1 LSQRINVFKTGSIL
15 VQGYNF
21 SAMKNKSG
29 HMECEEVSKSGN
41 NKMSGTLQGPYLK
54 PYSDITTAG
63 SPFPAAIIN

>member
-29 HMECEEVSKSGN
+29 HMECEEVLKSRN
-41 NKMSGTLQGPYLK
+41 NKMIRALQGPYLK

-63 SPFPAAIIN
+63 SPFPVATMS